1 VILER
6 FRLAHW
12 PFHVWWR
19 YTITKLRARDKARF
33 LVAVYRMYMKVRLA
47 KRHSKSGLELDVYM
61 SPMVKGE
68 QQSSDAFLHRAVP
81 PLAGLMTEPVCLYV
95 SSCACSTP

>member
-1 VILER
+1 MILER

-33 LVAVYRMYMKVRLA
+33 LVAVYRMYMKVRRA
-47 KRHSKSGLELDVYM
+47 KW
-61 SPMVKGE
+61 
-68 QQSSDAFLHRAVP
+68 
-81 PLAGLMTEPVCLYV
+81 C
-95 SSCACSTP
+95 

>member
-1 VILER
+1 MFSWRHWIKRRKVILER

-47 KRHSKSGLELDVYM
+47 NRV
-61 SPMVKGE
+61 
-68 QQSSDAFLHRAVP
+68 
-81 PLAGLMTEPVCLYV
+81 
-95 SSCACSTP
+95 